1 MSKRRWNGVRLVLHP
16 VLVQGTEAA
25 GQIAAAIRFFNE
37 KYPVDVLIVGRGGGS
52 AEDLWA
58 FNEEPVVRAIYAS
71 RIPVISAVGHET
83 DTTLADFAA
92 DRRAATPSQAAEF
105 AVPDGAEIA
114 RQIAGLS
121 TRLDTARKRHLVQA
135 QMRLQ
140 TLHEHPWRRN
150 PKLLLARYM
159 QRTDRMTQ
167 RLSDA
172 ADRRRSDL
180 RHRLELA
187 LRRLELLNPVQ
198 LLYRGFSIVEKD
210 GKTVSRAKELSPGD
224 AVCITFAD
232 GKVSAV
238 VADGAK
244 EAQHGA

>member
-1 MSKRRWNGVRLVLHP
+1 
-16 VLVQGTEAA
+16 
-25 GQIAAAIRFFNE
+25 
-37 KYPVDVLIVGRGGGS
+37 
-52 AEDLWA
+52 
-58 FNEEPVVRAIYAS
+58 
-71 RIPVISAVGHET
+71 
-83 DTTLADFAA
+83 
-92 DRRAATPSQAAEF
+92 
-105 AVPDGAEIA
+105 
-114 RQIAGLS
+114 
-121 TRLDTARKRHLVQA
+121 
-135 QMRLQ
+135 MRLQ

-180 RHRLELA
+180 RQRLELA

-210 GKTVSRAKELSPGD
+210 GKTVRRAKELSPGD